1 MNART
6 IQHPGIEINEI
17 DLTEYRDTVTTNN
30 AYVIG
35 FTDRGP
41 IYDYSWITTR
51 SEFINLYGEPQ
62 NEAEK
67 YLYYAVQSILNN
79 GGTPIVARMPYDNK
93 QCKAYKGL
101 KIKYASVVEDKNND
115 AGFTILNWE
124 NDQQFSSQAEP
135 LISLDQVGQYIQ
147 PEGFNTV
154 LETLQNQE
162 VERLAYPSNAI
173 LLAQPTGYVI
183 PSGSLKELTYYDL
196 IYNLSP
202 QVGTIMGLTI
212 SSATIGENDYNL
224 YSAVNKAIS
233 NIAQINA
240 FVNVNAHPIELK
252 TVSNIIT
259 SINAYNGTDGLSANL
274 ETISGILD
282 TFKTTKPDFYGDIDI
297 NLNFKNT
304 VPSTL
309 MQVFDK
315 YNAISGITDVPSALL
330 LIDAPKTKNYIDK
343 TVNLSGLPIEMK
355 NNSPQTLMNEVG
367 EVLAT
372 LRSRIIE
379 ANTIEGIDL
388 STYDSAA
395 AELGLLKIYVEANTS
410 RHDKHISGIIN
421 LLTDESG
428 MFKKLNAYKVNPDSN
443 AVTYTTL
450 SSILNK
456 YNTPVTSEYIS
467 ATIQMPDDIFN
478 QWSKDTNLSGWIDYY
493 FTGNTDST
501 STITSYTGPVERWLD
516 VFTQEIGDSKLEVS
530 EYYKKLRINGKLPAE
545 LGIPSAVIDNYAKGI
560 IIPSGNLSATIGSFI
575 PSSASKELIQVDKAL
590 ALIYNDPYFKKLD
603 GTLSGQAM
611 VDAKLLTTPEINYK
625 YGVYLDSKEC
635 SISNEQYDDL
645 VTTNNFTKADTSVS
659 KYGEN
664 IDNANFVIVDKQK
677 TIVDGTG
684 SNQGY
689 FVTIIDPYDALKSQH
704 LLINPKEELT
714 QETMVSNSVKRT
726 LTYWGEQSEF
736 AWKTMFKNEI
746 NTMNTL
752 QRVKNADGI
761 WVGEVNKTEGKE
773 QLLDSWSVPLTGNYN
788 DESISKTLMNT
799 FPQIPLTDVASNANS
814 DSPVCTIDKQYS
826 SHIVVAVCRT
836 VVNPSDGKIT
846 VAILEQFFGSLFEEK
861 NIQNGRDLYIGNIIN
876 ANSNYIEFYRNN
888 YIKPAFD
895 TGYDPAP
902 YNRTAVPQ
910 FFIKDSTQLNNACK
924 MVGIDPDIY
933 DVDNVYFDYDKDTGT
948 YTRKPNC
955 PALIEKSYGEYIA
968 DLKNSNI
975 FVFNKKNTILYNN
988 HPQAEFTSFSK
999 KESQKIIANTTG
1011 LFGQA
1016 AGTTANIGDNFIIDM
1031 DRCINF
1037 IKNID
1042 DIPIYFVADAGLST
1056 IAQFCDNVVWDP
1068 TANSGNGKWVTQ
1080 NFDPDNDPDAEDRY
1094 ITGYEDVATW
1104 RKVVDK
1110 LDQISR
1116 EIRRDCMTIID
1127 APRQL
1132 TLDGAAPKIRRS
1144 RPQFNW
1150 DEMVGEKLRF
1160 ISGINSSYCAGYY
1173 NWLRTTD
1180 DFSGRSFWLPPTCK
1194 IIGNYMY
1201 LNIVNL
1207 PWLAPAGLSYG
1218 TISGIHG
1225 ISHNPSPNE
1234 EDQIYLKSWNYIKQY
1249 PFDGFVIE
1257 GQKTTLTKNSAFNR
1271 VNVRT
1276 LFLDI
1281 ERFVYNVARNFKYQV
1296 NNSYTREQF
1305 VQTIKPK
1312 LEDYMIRGGLYDYLI
1327 KCDDTNNTPETI
1339 DANELRCAIYLKPA
1353 RLIEFIMIDMIAA
1366 KTGANFDEIV
1376 L

>member
-1 MNART
+1 MKART

-101 KIKYASVVEDKNND
+101 KIRYAAYKEDKNSD
-115 AGFTILNWE
+115 TGYIIYNWE
-124 NDQQFSSQAEP
+124 NDAAFPQSGIP
-135 LISLDQVGQYIQ
+135 LIELDKVGQYIN
-147 PEGFNTV
+147 PDGFDSV
-154 LETLQNQE
+154 YDALVNQD
-162 VERLAYPSNAI
+162 VKIINYPSSI
-173 LLAQPTGYVI
+173 LSDDDVAYNSISSGSIGKLTYKDLLCNLAPKIGVELSFM
-183 PSGSLKELTYYDL
+183 PSGQQSPYGESEDAVYDYSHDAITNIENILAFLKVD
-196 IYNLSP
+196 
-202 QVGTIMGLTI
+202 
-212 SSATIGENDYNL
+212 
-224 YSAVNKAIS
+224 
-233 NIAQINA
+233 
-240 FVNVNAHPIELK
+240 AHPEYLK
-252 TVSNIIT
+252 TVSGVMTLNSYEDLSGALTNIDTEFNDSEEIVKKYGRT
-259 SINAYNGTDGLSANL
+259 SYKMSIGRS
-274 ETISGILD
+274 
-282 TFKTTKPDFYGDIDI
+282 
-297 NLNFKNT
+297 
-304 VPSTL
+304 
-309 MQVFDK
+309 
-315 YNAISGITDVPSALL
+315 
-330 LIDAPKTKNYIDK
+330 
-343 TVNLSGLPIEMK
+343 LSGLIDIFNYYCMVDPNMSMDSTINSSTYTPPATDEDPNPDPINIPTYFKQNTPKRTLEKFSEKLYNLIK
-355 NNSPQTLMNEVG
+355 N
-367 EVLAT
+367 
-372 LRSRIIE
+372 IIDT
-379 ANTIEGIDL
+379 NTREGINI
-388 STYDSAA
+388 SSYASAKD
-395 AELGLLKIYVEANTS
+395 ELNLLKIYLRAKSESHNKTV
-410 RHDKHISGIIN
+410 SGVLD
-421 LLTDESG
+421 LLSG
-428 MFKKLNAYKVNPDSN
+428 TYKPMFKHLLDCKLYDDTKEPVVELTGKYLTID
-443 AVTYTTL
+443 
-450 SSILNK
+450 SILDEYDDSYYLSGNYEVPTAVSGK
-456 YNTPVTSEYIS
+456 WTSEPALSATFKFYFPEGSGYIS
-467 ATIQMPDDIFN
+467 SWIDALDQEIEDSSLSIPGEFKPLLINDKYPSGLSIPEKIIASYLTGLMYDDSILSAISTI
-478 QWSKDTNLSGWIDYY
+478 NLSGVTKYQQQLD
-493 FTGNTDST
+493 NT
-501 STITSYTGPVERWLD
+501 
-516 VFTQEIGDSKLEVS
+516 
-530 EYYKKLRINGKLPAE
+530 
-545 LGIPSAVIDNYAKGI
+545 
-560 IIPSGNLSATIGSFI
+560 
-575 PSSASKELIQVDKAL
+575 L
-590 ALIYNDPYFKKLD
+590 ALIYNDPYFKRLD
-603 GTLSGQAM
+603 GTVSGQAM
-611 VDAKLLTTPEINYK
+611 VDAHLLTTNEINYR
-625 YGVYLDSKEC
+625 YGVFLDSKEC
-635 SISNEQYDDL
+635 EISNEQYDDL
-645 VTTNNFTKADTSVS
+645 VTTNNFTKADMSVS
-659 KYGEN
+659 KYGED
-664 IDNANFVIVDKQK
+664 IDNANFVIVDKHK

-684 SNQGY
+684 SNEGY
-689 FVTIIDPYDALKSQH
+689 FITIIDPYDGLKMQR
-704 LLINPKEELT
+704 LLVNPKEQLVMD
-714 QETMVSNSVKRT
+714 TMVSNATKNT
-726 LTYWGEQSEF
+726 LSYYGQLSEYS
-736 AWKTMFKNEI
+736 WKTMFKDEI
-746 NTMNTL
+746 NTLNTL

-761 WVGEVNKTEGKE
+761 WVGEPSQTRGKE
-773 QLLDSWSVPLTGNYN
+773 QLLDSWSVPLTGSYY
-788 DESISKTLMNT
+788 DESISKSLMNM
-799 FPQIPLTDVASNANS
+799 FPQIPLTDVATNASSENAL
-814 DSPVCTIDKQYS
+814 CTIDKQYS
-826 SHIVVAVCRT
+826 SHVVIAVCKT

-846 VAILEQFFGSLFEEK
+846 VSILEQFFGSLFEEK

-876 ANSNYIEFYRNN
+876 ANSNYIEFYRNS
-888 YIKPAFD
+888 YIKPRFGG
-895 TGYDPAP
+895 GYDLEP
-902 YNRTAVPQ
+902 YNKTAVAQ

-933 DVDNVYFDYDKDTGT
+933 DTENIYFEYDKIHNTWK
-948 YTRKPNC
+948 RLPNC
-955 PALIEKSYGEYIA
+955 PPLIEKRYDQYMS
-968 DLKNSNI
+968 DLAESNI
-975 FVFNKKNTILYNN
+975 FIFDKKSTIFYNN
-988 HPQAEFTSFSK
+988 HPLANFTSFSK

-1056 IAQFCDNVVWDP
+1056 IAQFCDNVVWDQS
-1068 TANSGNGKWVTQ
+1068 ANNGNGKWVTQ

-1132 TLDGAAPKIRRS
+1132 TLDGSAPKIRRS
-1144 RPQFNW
+1144 RPQFSW

-1180 DFSGRSFWLPPTCK
+1180 DFSGKSFWLPPTCK

-1201 LNIVNL
+1201 LNIINL
-1207 PWLAPAGLSYG
+1207 PWLAPAGLTYG
-1218 TISGIHG
+1218 VLTGIHG

-1249 PFDGFVIE
+1249 PFDGFIIE

-1276 LFLDI
+1276 LFLDL

-1312 LEDYMIRGGLYDYLI
+1312 FEDYMIRGGLYDYLI

-1353 RLIEFIMIDMIAA
+1353 RLIEFILIDMVAA
-1366 KTGANFDEIV
+1366 KTGANLEEIA